1 MSQKVQ
7 RNLKRE
13 NENRRKKTA
22 KARED
27 KVVIGYVKTKY
38 PKVYQEAYNY
48 AQELDRAN
56 PNKLDLTKTS
66 QFRAML
72 KVPFTDNMELKI
84 ELMDEGNQPATKNPE
99 TSQDFKAAETSQDFK
114 AVETSQD
121 FKAAETTQDFKAVE
135 TSQDFKAVETSQDF
149 KAAETSQDL
158 LPLGEEDFKSLIH
171 DLSQDPNIQDFFSNI
186 EFELDGCPMW

>member
-1 MSQKVQ
+1 MSQKVE

-27 KVVIGYVKTKY
+27 KVVIGYVKNKY
-38 PKVYQEAYNY
+38 PKVYEEAYNY
-48 AQELDRAN
+48 VQELARAN
-56 PNKLDLTKTS
+56 PNKIDLTKTS

-84 ELMDEGNQPATKNPE
+84 ELMDEGDQPTAKNPE

-114 AVETSQD
+114 AAETSQD
-121 FKAAETTQDFKAVE
+121 FKAPETF
-135 TSQDFKAVETSQDF
+135 QDF
-149 KAAETSQDL
+149 KAAETCQDL
-158 LPLGEEDFKSLIH
+158 LPLTEEEFNSLID
-171 DLSQDPNIQDFFSNI
+171 DLTQDPNIQDFFSNI
-186 EFELDGCPMW
+186 EFELDDCPMW

>member
-1 MSQKVQ
+1 MPQKVE

-27 KVVIGYVKTKY
+27 KVVIGYVKTRY
-38 PKVYQEAYNY
+38 PKVYEEAYNY
-48 AQELDRAN
+48 AQELARAN
-56 PNKLDLTKTS
+56 PNKIDLTKTS

-84 ELMDEGNQPATKNPE
+84 ELMDEGDQPTTENPE

-114 AVETSQD
+114 AP
-121 FKAAETTQDFKAVE
+121 
-135 TSQDFKAVETSQDF
+135 ETSQDF
-149 KAAETSQDL
+149 KAAETSQDFKAPETFQDFKAAETCQDL
-158 LPLGEEDFKSLIH
+158 LPLGEEDFNSLID
-171 DLSQDPNIQDFFSNI
+171 DLRQDPNIQDFFSNI
-186 EFELDGCPMW
+186 EFELDDCPMW